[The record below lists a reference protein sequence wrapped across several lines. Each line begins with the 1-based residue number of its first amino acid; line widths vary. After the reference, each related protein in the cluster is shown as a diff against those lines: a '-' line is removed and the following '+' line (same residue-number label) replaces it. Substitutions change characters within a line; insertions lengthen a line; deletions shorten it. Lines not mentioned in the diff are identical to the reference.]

1 MMLLLSS
8 LFFMKNKTQKGYF
21 PYTFK
26 KKHFLPDPINPVL
39 YIHIFLH
46 TPLQVKVI
54 RSAFYLTRVKL
65 LKNKIHKIFHEMEKK
80 LTHLVQK
87 NVPC

>member
-1 MMLLLSS
+1 M
-8 LFFMKNKTQKGYF
+8 
-21 PYTFK
+21 
-26 KKHFLPDPINPVL
+26 PDPINPVL

-65 LKNKIHKIFHEMEKK
+65 LKNKIHKIFHEMEKI
-80 LTHLVQK
+80 LPHLGKKCSMLK
-87 NVPC
+87 NVITDTENIVYTITLNTVFHDK